1 MGSGNE
7 DLVADFIFQTSAPYD
22 VAREALK
29 VSKGNLAN
37 ALLHYRNTNAKEE
50 PVLKRLPQ
58 LSSTAGG
65 APSSLH
71 LRNVEDDRKILR
83 FQRGFSTCSPNMV
96 TNLHEKIKQD
106 VHLLKPQFEV
116 KEDDEVIEVEVTV
129 TNCEEVPKDMFF
141 LPDMTQFAADFS
153 SFIKEDLI
161 DMHTLGALERSDQLN
176 WWSEDPY
183 GRLLPLQT
191 RGDGNCLLHAT
202 SLGMYGIHDRQLT
215 LRSAVHELLPTLPSL
230 RRRWQ
235 HEMQVRYHDFGANI
249 ELSKEQWER
258 EWEDMLEMAS
268 PSPTTTKLSSQV
280 TYQSLEEFHVYVLA
294 NVLSRPIIVVA
305 NKYLYSQTGEAL
317 APIYFGGVYLPLERA
332 PTLCHRQPLILAY
345 DNSHFCALVAME
357 GGSPIIPLVTQTCE
371 TLRVHFAVDPG
382 TSDTTSV
389 DCDQLLLKYLDVT
402 EVTTH
407 FNMTIPCVKITI
419 PLPRPTYQEDMLSN
433 YLKNAAHRFDMELAS
448 SPKADVERSVIN
460 SPTSSPLQPRP
471 AKQPRLQVV
480 ERARFASTDSS
491 TSSHCSNSSGKS
503 KSFRH
508 FFQKHR
514 KSNSTSDAVIVLKSS
529 ESVKQKSAS
538 VGALHQSLGSIIEK
552 HPEEKCEE
560 DAPCKPKKKSLRAS
574 IKRRLSGREKVR
586 DRSKYVDPVPSC
598 MPACFS
604 VKGRGIDDD
613 FSKLSLRPKK
623 ITSL

>member
-7 DLVADFIFQTSAPYD
+7 DLIADFIFQTSAPYD
-22 VAREALK
+22 VARDALK
-29 VSKGNLAN
+29 HTKWNLAN
-37 ALLHYRNTNAKEE
+37 ALLHYRNTKEE
-50 PVLKRLPQ
+50 LPLIRLPQ

-106 VHLLKPQFEV
+106 VNLLKPQLEV
-116 KEDDEVIEVEVTV
+116 KEDDEVSEVEVTV
-129 TNCEEVPKDMFF
+129 THCEEAPKDMFF
-141 LPDMTQFAADFS
+141 LPDMTQFAADFRA
-153 SFIKEDLI
+153 FIMDDLI

-202 SLGMYGIHDRQLT
+202 SLGMYGIHDRELT

-258 EWEDMLEMAS
+258 EWGDMLEMAS

-305 NKYLYSQTGEAL
+305 NKFLYSQTGEAL

-332 PTLCHRQPLILAY
+332 PTACHRQPLILAY

-382 TSDTTSV
+382 LSGEATPV
-389 DCDQLLLKYLDVT
+389 DCDRLLLKYLDVT

-407 FNMTIPCVKITI
+407 FNLTIPCIKITI
-419 PLPRPTYQEDMLSN
+419 PLPRPSYQEDMLSN
-433 YLKNAAHRFDMELAS
+433 YLKNAAHRFDVELTS
-448 SPKADVERSVIN
+448 SPKADGSIERSVIN

-491 TSSHCSNSSGKS
+491 TSSHCSASSSKS
-503 KSFRH
+503 KSFRQ

-514 KSNSTSDAVIVLKSS
+514 KSNSTSDAVFLKSNDT
-529 ESVKQKSAS
+529 VKQKSAS

-552 HPEEKCEE
+552 HPEERSEE
-560 DAPCKPKKKSLRAS
+560 DAPLKPKKKSLRAS
-574 IKRRLSGREKVR
+574 IKRRLSGRDKNR
-586 DRSKYVDPVPSC
+586 DRSKFVEPAPSC
-598 MPACFS
+598 IPTCFS
-604 VKGRGIDDD
+604 VKARGVDDE

>member
-7 DLVADFIFQTSAPYD
+7 DLIADFIFQTSAPYEA
-22 VAREALK
+22 ARDALK
-29 VSKGNLAN
+29 STKWNLAN
-37 ALLHYRNTNAKEE
+37 ALLHFRNTSHKEE

-58 LSSTAGG
+58 VSSTAGG

-106 VHLLKPQFEV
+106 VLHNPALLKPQL
-116 KEDDEVIEVEVTV
+116 EVTEELAEELTV
-129 TNCEEVPKDMFF
+129 TDEAPKDMFF
-141 LPDMTQFAADFS
+141 LPDMLQLSADYRA
-153 SFIKEDLI
+153 FIMEDLI
-161 DMHTLGALERSDQLN
+161 DTHTLGALERSDQLN

-183 GRLLPLQT
+183 DRLLPLQT

-202 SLGMYGIHDRQLT
+202 SLGMYGIHDRELT

-235 HEMQVRYHDFGANI
+235 YEMQVRYHDFGANI

-258 EWEDMLEMAS
+258 EWGDMLEMAS
-268 PSPTTTKLSSQV
+268 PSPQTTTAQV

-305 NKYLYSQTGEAL
+305 NKFLYSQTGEAL

-332 PTLCHRQPLILAY
+332 PTACHRQPLILAY

-357 GGSPIIPLVTQTCE
+357 GGTPIIPLVTQTCE

-382 TSDTTSV
+382 LDTTTV
-389 DCDQLLLKYLDVT
+389 DCDRLLLKYLDVT

-407 FNMTIPCVKITI
+407 FNLTIPCVKITI
-419 PLPRPTYQEDMLSN
+419 PLPRPPYQEDMLDN
-433 YLKNAAHRFDMELAS
+433 YLKNAKHRFTVELGTV
-448 SPKADVERSVIN
+448 PKADGVVERSLIN

-471 AKQPRLQVV
+471 AKQGVRQQAV

-491 TSSHCSNSSGKS
+491 TSSHSASSNKS
-503 KSFRH
+503 KTFRQ

-514 KSNSTSDAVIVLKSS
+514 KSNSTSDAIVAQCQD
-529 ESVKQKSAS
+529 SVKQKSAS
-538 VGALHQSLGSIIEK
+538 VGALHQSLGSIIES
-552 HPEEKCEE
+552 HPEEREE
-560 DAPCKPKKKSLRAS
+560 GTKPKKKSLRAS
-574 IKRRLSGREKVR
+574 IKRRLSGRDKN
-586 DRSKYVDPVPSC
+586 RSKLVEPAPSC
-598 MPACFS
+598 IPTCFS
-604 VKGRGIDDD
+604 AKARGVDDE